1 MCPQRGV
8 ETIANGH
15 VALPGVS
22 DPGNDSAQMI
32 TICNAGGSGENR
44 TYRGT
49 ITQVWG
55 DGALRTVNT
64 VSVEQYLRSVVPRES
79 PASWHQEAL
88 RSQAVAARSYALAE
102 RRWTWADTCSSD
114 SCQVYYGFAGNA
126 GVFTSFEDPRT
137 DAAIVATR
145 GVVRRMTSTGSIA
158 RCRVL
163 LVDGRMVGRRHVPRG
178 RRRRRRNAGQCPAPL
193 DDEPGSRHARR
204 SVRHRHGAPAGRHA
218 AQRPGRPRWQG
229 AQGERGGHVGSREPQ
244 WGRVPTRGRPV
255 LGLVRRRRSP
265 AIPRLVLPIR
275 QRARRAGGDRHLW
288 SSRLP
293 AAERGLGRRR
303 ARQPRG
309 VRRRRVVPPQR
320 QQRRLP
326 PCLVLVREPRR
337 SAGRRPMGRRRRCGR
352 HRGVLARNVLPAHVG
367 LSWPT
372 RPRDPVR
379 LRWCHPRRR

>member
-1 MCPQRGV
+1 MPPTRV

-126 GVFTSFEDPRT
+126 GVFTGFEDPRT
-137 DAAIVATR
+137 DAAIDATR
-145 GVVRRMTSTGSIA
+145 GVVRRMNSTGSIA
-158 RCRVL
+158 RAEFSSSTGGWSAGGTFPAV
-163 LVDGRMVGRRHVPRG
+163 VDVGDA
-178 RRRRRRNAGQCPAPL
+178 NAGQCSAPL
-193 DDEPGSRHARR
+193 DDEPGSR
-204 SVRHRHGAPAGRHA
+204 
-218 AQRPGRPRWQG
+218 
-229 AQGERGGHVGSREPQ
+229 
-244 WGRVPTRGRPV
+244 
-255 LGLVRRRRSP
+255 
-265 AIPRLVLPIR
+265 
-275 QRARRAGGDRHLW
+275 
-288 SSRLP
+288 
-293 AAERGLGRRR
+293 
-303 ARQPRG
+303 
-309 VRRRRVVPPQR
+309 
-320 QQRRLP
+320 
-326 PCLVLVREPRR
+326 RR
-337 SAGRRPMGRRRRCGR
+337 SALGTASARCSGWTSR
-352 HRGVLARNVLPAHVG
+352 SATVWASSAAGCSG
-367 LSWPT
+367 
-372 RPRDPVR
+372 
-379 LRWCHPRRR
+379 